1 MGRRLWNRW
10 TLVLSLTA
18 VSVFTVLSSQSMRAA
33 AEERY
38 QELQLFAKVLN
49 LVQQYY
55 VEDVDTKKLIYGGI
69 KGMLRELDPHTNFL
83 PPDIYKEFET
93 ETSGEF
99 GGIGI
104 EITVQNG
111 VLTVIS
117 PIEDTPAW
125 KAGIKA
131 GDKIVEIDGVSTK
144 GYSLVEAAQKMKG
157 KKGAKIRMGIF
168 RDGFDKTKEFVIER
182 GTVKIKSVKYVDLE
196 EGYAYIRLTSFI
208 ENSASDLE
216 KAVKAHEKKYKDTK
230 GLIIDLR
237 RNPGGLLDQAVQ
249 ISDLF
254 LESGVIVSTMGRNQK
269 EKEVIYAK
277 KSNGFKNFP
286 VIVLVDQYS
295 ASASEILAGA
305 LQDNKRALIMGQRS
319 FGKGSVQSV
328 VKLGDGSGL
337 KLTVGRYYT
346 PSGKSIQAY
355 GIVPD
360 IELEDFAPEVLDQ
373 ARVKHDG
380 VRREKDIRGH
390 LVGESEEQVQEEAG
404 PAAASAKDGKKPAIK
419 KEAKKIQYWW
429 TETDS
434 KPEKELS
441 PKDRMLKDDFQVQ
454 QAYNYLK
461 AWVVI
466 EDQKRSAGQ
475 PVSANAAE
483 PQPAPVPEVKKED
496 QKPAPSKPSEK
507 PSAKEAPPE
516 KGAKIA
522 PAKPAPSAKKS
533 EPKSKPK
540 PKSNEPP
547 PVLMPDDE

>member
-1 MGRRLWNRW
+1 MRNRW
-10 TLVLSLTA
+10 TIVVSLMMAATLALVTSKG
-18 VSVFTVLSSQSMRAA
+18 VRASA
-33 AEERY
+33 GERY

-55 VEDVDTKKLIYGGI
+55 VEEVDTKKLIYGGI

-83 PPDIYKEFET
+83 PPEIYKEFET

-111 VLTVIS
+111 ILTVIS

-131 GDKIVEIDGVSTK
+131 GDKIVEIDGESTK
-144 GYSLVEAAQKMKG
+144 GFSLVEAAQRMKG
-157 KKGAKIRMGIF
+157 KKGAKIKMSIF
-168 RDGFDKTKEFVIER
+168 RDGFERPKEFVIER
-182 GTVKIKSVKYVDLE
+182 GTVKIKSVKYTDMDD
-196 EGYAYIRLTSFI
+196 GYGYVRITSFI
-208 ENSASDLE
+208 ENSANDLLR
-216 KAVKAHEKKYKDTK
+216 VVRDHEKKYKQTR

-254 LESGVIVSTMGRNQK
+254 LEQGVIVSTMGRNQK

-277 KSNGFKNFP
+277 KAGTLPNFP
-286 VIVLVDQYS
+286 LIVLVDEYS

-305 LQDNKRALIMGQRS
+305 LQDNKRALIMGHRT

-346 PSGKSIQAY
+346 PSGKSIQSY

-360 IELEDFAPEVLDQ
+360 IELEDLDSGVLDQ
-373 ARVKHDG
+373 ARVKREIH
-380 VRREKDIRGH
+380 REKDMAGH
-390 LVGESEEQVQEEAG
+390 LIGDSEEGEDTAG
-404 PAAASAKDGKKPAIK
+404 PAAISKDSKGKSKDGKKK
-419 KEAKKIQYWW
+419 DSFKKIQYWW
-429 TETDS
+429 TESDS

-441 PKDRMLKDDFQVQ
+441 IKDKLLKDDFQVQ

-461 AWVVI
+461 AWYVI
-466 EDQKRSAGQ
+466 DDQKKN
-475 PVSANAAE
+475 PVGT
-483 PQPAPVPEVKKED
+483 
-496 QKPAPSKPSEK
+496 PSK
-507 PSAKEAPPE
+507 AA
-516 KGAKIA
+516 
-522 PAKPAPSAKKS
+522 
-533 EPKSKPK
+533 
-540 PKSNEPP
+540 
-547 PVLMPDDE
+547 L